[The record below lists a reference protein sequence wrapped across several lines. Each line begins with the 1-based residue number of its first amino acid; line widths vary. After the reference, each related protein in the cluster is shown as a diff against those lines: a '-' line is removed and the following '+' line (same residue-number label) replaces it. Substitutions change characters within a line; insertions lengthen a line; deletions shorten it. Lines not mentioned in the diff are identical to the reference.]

1 MNGSLWVK
9 LTDNIECVINNKTI
23 CLWVFYWIAKSIWYS
38 WSQHFTWKNSYTS
51 VAEKTKVNVNYSSK
65 HFSEYMENN
74 SLKSLFLSPTNKNE
88 IWSIISGFNPNKAL
102 GPNNIPKK
110 IPKVPIKDGIS
121 SNLSDI
127 YNHFFYGC
135 MYSHHSWKLPKP
147 FLYIKMTLSWTAIT
161 IIQYLFYQI
170 LKKKIRKT
178 GI

>member
-1 MNGSLWVK
+1 MSLIIKQFACGFFIELQKAFDTV
-9 LTDNIECVINNKTI
+9 DPNISLE
-23 CLWVFYWIAKSIWYS
+23 
-38 WSQHFTWKNSYTS
+38 KNSYTS
-51 VAEKTKVNVNYSSK
+51 VSEKTKVNVNYSSK
-65 HFSEYMENN
+65 HFFEYMENN

-170 LKKKIRKT
+170 LKKN
-178 GI
+178 